1 MSELEYAPLHLE
13 QAQILAQILFRES
26 SSFKDYRYES
36 AQQINALL
44 QTVKNLEF
52 EVEQYKKRLVASDA
66 KSEVLRAERDA
77 ALAVVNEFISD
88 TTFENQTPDHECEFR
103 YSPETGKCDACE
115 AWGNYVGLFC
125 SRTDEEETQ

>member
-52 EVEQYKKRLVASDA
+52 EVGQYNRWLAASDA
-66 KSEVLRAERDA
+66 ESEVIRAERDA

-88 TTFENQTPDHECEFR
+88 TTTNNETPDHECEFSH
-103 YSPETGKCDACE
+103 SPETGKCDACE

>member
-1 MSELEYAPLHLE
+1 MNESP
-13 QAQILAQILFRES
+13 AQLNIALAKSLTHTLFAEAS
-26 SSFKDYRYES
+26 AYNDSRYEA

-52 EVEQYKKRLVASDA
+52 EVGQYNRWLAASDA
-66 KSEVLRAERDA
+66 ESEVIRAERDA

-88 TTFENQTPDHECEFR
+88 TTTNNETPDHECEFSH
-103 YSPETGKCDACE
+103 SPETGKCDACE